1 MYDAGNLLGRLQT
14 LPDPRR
20 RQGRRYP
27 LASLLSLLIL
37 AALHG
42 ETSLRG
48 MWLHPKGTRRQQW
61 HEVWWPLGF
70 GSPPLSRADDAVEP
84 ARRA

>member
-1 MYDAGNLLGRLQT
+1 MDYNPESLLGRLRA

-27 LASLLSLLIL
+27 LASVLGLLIL

-48 MWLHPKGTRRQQW
+48 M
-61 HEVWWPLGF
+61 
-70 GSPPLSRADDAVEP
+70 
-84 ARRA
+84 